1 MSDEIVGDLP
11 NEDENIRISGR
22 SGWEIRMGYQ
32 DGYQDED
39 EDDDDDDD
47 DDDDGYVIMFLCLL
61 R

>member
-1 MSDEIVGDLP
+1 
-11 NEDENIRISGR
+11 
-22 SGWEIRMGYQ
+22 MGYQ

-47 DDDDGYVIMFLCLL
+47 GYVIMFLCLL